1 MHKGILYF
9 YDSMFKNE
17 NLTKTLIL
25 AALIFEVHVEGII
38 AAKTLLLHGKLQL
51 RPNAHLI

>member
-1 MHKGILYF
+1 MHKGILYL

-25 AALIFEVHVEGII
+25 AALIFEVHV
-38 AAKTLLLHGKLQL
+38 
-51 RPNAHLI
+51 

>member
-1 MHKGILYF
+1 MHKGALYL

-25 AALIFEVHVEGII
+25 DALIFEVHVYGIV
-38 AAKTLLLHGKLQL
+38 AAKTLLL
-51 RPNAHLI
+51 